1 MKTAPNDDVATPIAL
16 ANPAPSR
23 RAWLRPGTPLELGGV
38 YFDLAA
44 PVAAPFVALPGQVA
58 GSGNRY
64 VARRDVTVVCWNR
77 LVEGA
82 VPDGQ
87 GTS

>member
-1 MKTAPNDDVATPIAL
+1 METDPNHVAAHSAEWTNSEDYDL
-16 ANPAPSR
+16 
-23 RAWLRPGTPLELGGV
+23 AWLRPGTPLELGGV

-64 VARRDVTVVCWNR
+64 VARRDVTAVCWNR